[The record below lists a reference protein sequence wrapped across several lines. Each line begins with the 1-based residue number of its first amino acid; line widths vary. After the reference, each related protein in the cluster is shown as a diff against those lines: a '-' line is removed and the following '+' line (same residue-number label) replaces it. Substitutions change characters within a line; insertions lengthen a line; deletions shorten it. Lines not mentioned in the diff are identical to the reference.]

1 MAGGVSFT
9 TRHPELPMS
18 LNPATRARIEALLAN
33 NHVVLFM
40 KGTRSAPQCGFSAAA
55 TDRLNAL
62 LDDYATVDVLAD
74 EDIRAGIKEFG
85 NWPTIPQ
92 LYIGGELVGGADIVQ
107 SMFDSGELH
116 RVLGVAEPDRTP
128 PTLTISD
135 AAVEK
140 VRAALAD
147 AGDAK
152 LFLVVDGRFQP
163 QFQLR
168 EAGANDIVSVANGL
182 EIHFDA
188 ASAQRARGATI
199 DWTRTPHG
207 EGLAIFL
214 PAAPQALKSLDVHAL
229 KARMQAGDITV
240 IDVRPDHDRAIAPF
254 PGADVL
260 TPETHARLTSLP
272 KDTPLAFICHHGN
285 SSRNAAEHF
294 REHGFT
300 NLWNVEGGI
309 DAWSREI
316 DPTIARY

>member
-1 MAGGVSFT
+1 
-9 TRHPELPMS
+9 MS
-18 LNPATRARIEALLAN
+18 LDPALRSRIETILN
-33 NHVVLFM
+33 DNRVVLFM
-40 KGTRSAPQCGFSAAA
+40 KGQPSMPQCGFSAKAVG
-55 TDRLNAL
+55 AL
-62 LDDYATVDVLAD
+62 QDLGVAFAHVNVLAD
-74 EDIRAGIKEFG
+74 AEIREGIKAYG
-85 NWPTIPQ
+85 DWPTIPQ
-92 LYIGGELVGGADIVQ
+92 LYIDGELVGGADIVQ

-116 RVLGVAEPDRTP
+116 GVLGVAAPDRTP
-128 PTLTISD
+128 PALTISD

-168 EAGANDIVSVANGL
+168 EPGANDIVALANGL
-182 EIHFDA
+182 EVRFDA

-214 PAAPQALKSLDVHAL
+214 PQAPQALKSLDVHAL
-229 KARMQAGDITV
+229 QQRMQAGDILV
-240 IDVRPDHDRAIAPF
+240 IDVRPEQDRAIAPF
-254 PGADVL
+254 AGADVL
-260 TPETHARLTSLP
+260 TPDSHARLTALP
-272 KDTPLAFICHHGN
+272 KDTALAFICHHGN

-309 DAWSREI
+309 DAWSSEI
-316 DPTIARY
+316 DPSIPRY